1 VFKTL
6 NKLYLILNFNKS
18 WLLLLFFLILLSVFL
33 ESISIAIL
41 VPLVMF
47 IAKPESM
54 SDYFVTNHFLTSGY
68 SYSEIILIIFILFY
82 SIFIVKFLYLAW
94 LARYKS
100 FFIYNSEYLISKNVF
115 KYFLKNDY
123 NILSKINSA
132 EVINL
137 VVNQCS
143 IFSDYG
149 LKSILSIIA
158 DFFLILGIVLV
169 MFYFQP
175 GMSIT
180 IIFFG
185 SVTLYFL
192 IFFFKKKARELSKN
206 KIFYEQKRLQTLNE
220 IFGLIK
226 NIKIGLFD
234 IFYLEKYNKF
244 LKEST
249 NQTQKQ
255 FFFTSMPIL
264 FSELMGVSLLM
275 FYIIYTYY
283 FGTLNSSIF
292 PTLALI
298 VASAIRILPAL
309 GRLQTSIINLKFAKP
324 AIDEM
329 WKIMSKDFLENKNL
343 KEKTLVKPFIF
354 QNNLTIKNLNFFY
367 DKNSPIFENAN
378 MSFNFGEIVGIY
390 GESGTGKSSLA
401 NLICGLI
408 KPNKGQILVDNI
420 NIYKNLNG
428 WQKNIGY
435 VGQDIFLKDASIKN
449 NIAFATEENLI
460 DKKEI
465 ERIITLVKLEKFVNN
480 QKLKFSAEVGEKGS
494 TISGGQI
501 QRIGIARALYY
512 KPCFLILDE
521 STNALDYETENE
533 ILIELKK
540 LRSLLTIFIISHNL
554 KTLKICDNI
563 FVIKNKKIKKYNE
576 I

>member
-6 NKLYLILNFNKS
+6 NKLYLVLNFQKIQ
-18 WLLLLFFLILLSVFL
+18 LVLVFFLILFSVFL

-47 IAKPESM
+47 IATPESM
-54 SDYFVTNHFLTSGY
+54 SDYFATNYFLTSGH
-68 SYSEIILIIFILFY
+68 SHTKIILIIFILFFLL
-82 SIFIVKFLYLAW
+82 FIIKFLYLAW

-100 FFIYNSEYLISKNVF
+100 FFIYSSEYLISKNVL

-123 NILSKINSA
+123 NVLSKINSA
-132 EVINL
+132 QVINL

-143 IFSDYG
+143 ILSDYA
-149 LKSILSIIA
+149 LKSILSIIS
-158 DFFLILGIVLV
+158 DLFLILGITLV

-175 GMSIT
+175 AMSIT

-185 SVTLYFL
+185 SATLYFL
-192 IFFFKKKARELSKN
+192 IFFFKKKSRELSKN
-206 KIFYEQKRLQTLNE
+206 KIFFEQKRLQTLNE
-220 IFGLIK
+220 TFGLIK
-226 NIKIGLFD
+226 NIKLGLFD

-244 LKEST
+244 SKEST
-249 NQTQKQ
+249 SQTQKQ

-264 FSELMGVSLLM
+264 FSELMGVSLLI

-283 FGTLNSSIF
+283 FETLNSSIF

-298 VASAIRILPAL
+298 VASAIRIIPAL
-309 GRLQTSIINLKFAKP
+309 GRLQASIINLKFANP

-329 WKIMSKDFLENKNL
+329 YKIISKDFLETEMP

-354 QNNLTIKNLNFFY
+354 KNNLTIKNLNFFY

-378 MSFNFGEIVGIY
+378 MSFKFGEIVGIH

-401 NLICGLI
+401 HLICGLT
-408 KPNKGQILVDNI
+408 KPNKGQILVDDI
-420 NIYKNLNG
+420 SIYQNLNG

-435 VGQDIFLKDASIKN
+435 VSQDIFLKDASIKN
-449 NIAFATEENLI
+449 NIAFATQEDFI
-460 DKKEI
+460 DEREI
-465 ERIITLVKLEKFVNN
+465 ERIIALVKLEKFVNN

-494 TISGGQI
+494 AISGGQI

-512 KPCFLILDE
+512 KPSFLILDE
-521 STNALDYETENE
+521 STNALDYQTENE
-533 ILIELKK
+533 IFVELKK
-540 LRSLLTIFIISHNL
+540 LRSVLTIFIISHNL
-554 KTLKICDNI
+554 KTLKFCDNI
-563 FVIKNKKIKKYNE
+563 FVIKDKKIKKYNE

>member
-1 VFKTL
+1 MFKTL
-6 NKLYLILNFNKS
+6 NKLYLILNFRKRQ
-18 WLLLLFFLILLSVFL
+18 LVLVFFLILFSVFL

-47 IAKPESM
+47 IATPDLM
-54 SDYFVTNHFLTSGY
+54 SEYFLTNYFLNYGY
-68 SYSEIILIIFILFY
+68 SHSDIILIIFFLFFI
-82 SIFIVKFLYLAW
+82 IFIGKFFYLTW

-132 EVINL
+132 QVINL

-143 IFSDYG
+143 ILSDYG
-149 LKSILSIIA
+149 FKSILSIIA
-158 DFFLILGIVLV
+158 DFLLILGIASV

-175 GMSIT
+175 GMSIM

-185 SVTLYFL
+185 GVSLYFL
-192 IFFFKKKARELSKN
+192 IFFFKKKAKETSEN
-206 KIFYEQKRLQTLNE
+206 KIFFEQKRLQTLNE

-226 NIKIGLFD
+226 NIKLGFFE

-264 FSELMGVSLLM
+264 FSELIGVSLLM
-275 FYIIYTYY
+275 FYIIYSYY

-298 VASAIRILPAL
+298 VAAAIRVLPAL
-309 GRLQTSIINLKFAKP
+309 GRLQSSLINLRFANP

-329 WKIMSKDFLENKNL
+329 YKIMAKNFSESENQNK
-343 KEKTLVKPFIF
+343 KILVKPFIF

-367 DKNSPIFENAN
+367 DKNYPIFEDAN
-378 MSFNFGEIVGIY
+378 MSFKFGEIVGIH
-390 GESGTGKSSLA
+390 GESGSGKSSLA

-408 KPNKGQILVDNI
+408 KANNGEILVDDI
-420 NIYKNLNG
+420 SIYQNLNG

-435 VGQDIFLKDASIKN
+435 VGQNIFLKDASIKN
-449 NIAFATEENLI
+449 NIAFI
-460 DKKEI
+460 Y
-465 ERIITLVKLEKFVNN
+465 
-480 QKLKFSAEVGEKGS
+480 S
-494 TISGGQI
+494 
-501 QRIGIARALYY
+501 
-512 KPCFLILDE
+512 
-521 STNALDYETENE
+521 
-533 ILIELKK
+533 
-540 LRSLLTIFIISHNL
+540 
-554 KTLKICDNI
+554 
-563 FVIKNKKIKKYNE
+563 
-576 I
+576 